1 MKSLS
6 ELAVSSE
13 GFAFNPSTGQSYT
26 INTTGRIVID
36 LLATGL
42 EVEQVARNL
51 VKRFDVSFEDAFADV
66 LEFRGQLRIYGLEE

>member
-1 MKSLS
+1 MKTLS
-6 ELAVSSE
+6 ELAFSSE

-42 EVEQVARNL
+42 QVGQIARNL
-51 VKRFDVSFEDAFADV
+51 AKHFDISFEDAFADV
-66 LEFRGQLRIYGLEE
+66 LEFRSQLRIYQLED